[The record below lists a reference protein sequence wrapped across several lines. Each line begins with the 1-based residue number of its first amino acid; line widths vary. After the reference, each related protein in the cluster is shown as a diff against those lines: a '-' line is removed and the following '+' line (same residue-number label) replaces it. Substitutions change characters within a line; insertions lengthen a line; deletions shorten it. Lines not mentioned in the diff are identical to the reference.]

1 MADRRSPPVCSC
13 CRVTARDIGE
23 AVSRPSRMPSFES
36 LLAST
41 GAGSQCGACLGDV
54 YSIYLS
60 RRHLRRI
67 QQEDQMPL
75 PFLAGDGETL

>member
-1 MADRRSPPVCSC
+1 MAVSHFRPVCNC
-13 CRVTARDIGE
+13 CRVSARDIGE
-23 AVSRPSRMPSFES
+23 AVSRSTRMPSFETI
-36 LLAST
+36 LATT

-60 RRHLRRI
+60 RRHLRKI

-75 PFLAGDGETL
+75 PFLVREDQAL